1 MSTIFVDT
9 DNSAVEPEKKLY
21 LATRAGGAAPRA
33 EAAMAKAVVKTLK
46 DAPGFTLMK
55 SAAAKGYVIRLSLA
69 SVEVTGGNTK
79 CSVTGEIVRYPRS
92 ATAKRGKGEEM
103 VSTAMTGKATASGRG
118 DMAIVD
124 CVEAIAED
132 LARKSIPHM
141 RLDFTRR

>member
-9 DNSAVEPEKKLY
+9 DNTAVEPEKKLFV
-21 LATRAGGAAPRA
+21 AARAGGAAPRA
-33 EAAMAKAVVKTLK
+33 EAAMTKAVVKTLK
-46 DAPGFTLMK
+46 DVPGFTLTKTEK
-55 SAAAKGYVIRLSLA
+55 SKGYVIRLSLA
-69 SVEVTGGNTK
+69 SVEVSGGNTK
-79 CSVTGEIVRYPRS
+79 CSVTGSIVRYPRT
-92 ATAKRGKGEEM
+92 ATAKRGQGEEM
-103 VSTAMTGKATASGRG
+103 VTTGMSGNATASGRG